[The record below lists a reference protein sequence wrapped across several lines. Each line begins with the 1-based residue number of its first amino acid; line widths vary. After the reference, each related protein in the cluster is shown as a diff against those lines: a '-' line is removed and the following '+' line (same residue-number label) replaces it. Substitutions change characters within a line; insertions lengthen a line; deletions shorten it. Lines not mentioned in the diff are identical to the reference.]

1 MMDSLETSHTKKG
14 PRASARASTALAR
27 RHRVLGA
34 TLAIASCFVTA
45 HGQPTDPRP
54 SRSAGGD
61 FYAGRGSPSA
71 LTDVN
76 GTLYFSARDR
86 GNGVELW
93 KSDGTAGGTSLVKDI
108 NSGPD
113 NSSPSNI
120 VCAGGRL
127 YFAAT
132 DKSSGAELWSSDGTE
147 EGTRR
152 VADINAGP
160 GSSTPSRLTSMRG
173 TLFFVASDGPRFGL
187 WKYTPAAKERVLVK
201 GFTSMTG
208 DSAPDFLTEM
218 NGILFFAADDGGSG
232 VECGGATEPRRGP
245 FW

>member
-93 KSDGTAGGTSLVKDI
+93 KSDGTAGGTSLVK
-108 NSGPD
+108 
-113 NSSPSNI
+113 
-120 VCAGGRL
+120 
-127 YFAAT
+127 
-132 DKSSGAELWSSDGTE
+132 
-147 EGTRR
+147 
-152 VADINAGP
+152 ADINAGP
-160 GSSTPSRLTSMRG
+160 GSSTRSRLTSMRG

-218 NGILFFAADDGGSG
+218 NVLFFAADDGGSG
-232 VECGGATEPRRGP
+232 VECGRATEPRRGP